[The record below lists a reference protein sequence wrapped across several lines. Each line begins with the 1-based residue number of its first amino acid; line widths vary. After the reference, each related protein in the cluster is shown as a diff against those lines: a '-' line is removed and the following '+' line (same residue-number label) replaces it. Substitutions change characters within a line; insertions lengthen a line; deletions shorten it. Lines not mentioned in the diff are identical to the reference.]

1 LHCDVSAGQ
10 IELANYTAVGER
22 RKSGKNRCRE
32 TPQKGHVGSA
42 DCCRTTDEETC
53 LMFFLDNRVKNKAG
67 ASFVAHLAQQLQY
80 QEGTAGQT

>member
-1 LHCDVSAGQ
+1 LSSSNQ
-10 IELANYTAVGER
+10 ISNYTAVGER

-42 DCCRTTDEETC
+42 GCCRTTDEETC